1 MGEDGN
7 LDVLGVL
14 ATEASKQHAD
24 EPPSQE
30 VEEGQRHRRIIA
42 SPSPRCS
49 PHDQVSEPY
58 GAWQGL
64 ATTLVNLQL
73 AEQGDPRSGAR
84 KLLGPALRDTGSGI
98 EDVR

>member
-1 MGEDGN
+1 VTLQVG
-7 LDVLGVL
+7 L
-14 ATEASKQHAD
+14 A
-24 EPPSQE
+24 
-30 VEEGQRHRRIIA
+30 RRYGAWGPLAIA
-42 SPSPRCS
+42 SDAARQRVSRDL
-49 PHDQVSEPY
+49 HD

-84 KLLGPALRDTGSGI
+84 KLLGPALCDTGSGI